1 MRLYV
6 IGPVSGVEGGN
17 RAEFEAARSA
27 LEAAG
32 HSASIPHDFIEP
44 GTDWQTAMRVSIARM
59 VLTGPAELDPETG
72 GSRTA
77 RAARS
82 TGWPSCRARCA
93 RGARGASAGYASRSG
108 YRTGRSRSGSR
119 TRPRRRHRG
128 EHSGAVILRKL
139 SQGAVLRGG
148 PRP

>member
-72 GSRTA
+72 ALADGAGGPFDGVAELPGTM
-77 RAARS
+77 RS
-82 TGWPSCRARCA
+82 
-93 RGARGASAGYASRSG
+93 RGARCERGICEQIGIPHRPVADWVADPVPQATQG
-108 YRTGRSRSGSR
+108 RT
-119 TRPRRRHRG
+119 
-128 EHSGAVILRKL
+128 
-139 SQGAVLRGG
+139 
-148 PRP
+148 